1 VIEVCRRFSSWVGL
15 VLVSFFLSAGHAM
28 AQGTPLTATLT
39 TDRGCGGSAT
49 YQNGETIR
57 VRYSVSQ
64 NAIVTITLTRPDGF
78 VLRPVFQQP
87 VPAGVTQEYVGT
99 VGGVSGPRQLF
110 LDATSTTV
118 GTASVECIYF
128 GTGGPTTPPPPPPPP
143 PPGQLTASLITNRG
157 CGPTAIFAKGE
168 LSEFRYQVSQSALVT
183 LRLQRP
189 DGTVSTLLLN
199 QPAAGG
205 VTYVFRGVIGDPP
218 GQRLLTLNAVAGTL
232 SAQVQCTYTGQS
244 VPAPS
249 PLSLTVDR
257 GCGASYRVGEGVT
270 IRFQSPVNA
279 SLTLLLQ
286 LPDGTSRVVFANRLA
301 LGGTT
306 YAITGIAGTPVG
318 QRTLTLRASGSTAA
332 DATCNFTVT
341 P

>member
-1 VIEVCRRFSSWVGL
+1 
-15 VLVSFFLSAGHAM
+15 M

-110 LDATSTTV
+110 LDATSTTG

-257 GCGASYRVGEGVT
+257 GCGDELPGGGGSDHPLPIAR
-270 IRFQSPVNA
+270 QC
-279 SLTLLLQ
+279 
-286 LPDGTSRVVFANRLA
+286 LPDTAA
-301 LGGTT
+301 
-306 YAITGIAGTPVG
+306 A
-318 QRTLTLRASGSTAA
+318 ASGRDEPRGVCQPAGAGRNDVRDHRDCGNPSGTA
-332 DATCNFTVT
+332 DADTAGLRFYGSGRHL
-341 P
+341 